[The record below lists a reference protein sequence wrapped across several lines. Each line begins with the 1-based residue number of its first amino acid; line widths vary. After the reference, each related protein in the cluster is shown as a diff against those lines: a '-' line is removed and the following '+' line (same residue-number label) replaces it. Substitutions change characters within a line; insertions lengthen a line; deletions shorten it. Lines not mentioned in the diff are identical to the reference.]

1 MADET
6 NSELPAHVE
15 QTVQRIAAL
24 HEQHAQRTTPA
35 QRFLAATTRLVGS
48 PAFAGVFSALLV
60 LWVGANLYQLSHAN
74 TPLDAPPFGWVQVT
88 TGVLGFYVTILILIT
103 QRHENRLEES
113 RAQLTLQLGMLAE
126 RQNAKIIEMLE
137 QLRHDHPQIADR
149 VDDDAIA
156 MSRPA
161 SPEAVLEA
169 INSRQPPP

>member
-1 MADET
+1 
-6 NSELPAHVE
+6 
-15 QTVQRIAAL
+15 
-24 HEQHAQRTTPA
+24 
-35 QRFLAATTRLVGS
+35 
-48 PAFAGVFSALLV
+48 
-60 LWVGANLYQLSHAN
+60 
-74 TPLDAPPFGWVQVT
+74 
-88 TGVLGFYVTILILIT
+88 
-103 QRHENRLEES
+103 
-113 RAQLTLQLGMLAE
+113 MLAE